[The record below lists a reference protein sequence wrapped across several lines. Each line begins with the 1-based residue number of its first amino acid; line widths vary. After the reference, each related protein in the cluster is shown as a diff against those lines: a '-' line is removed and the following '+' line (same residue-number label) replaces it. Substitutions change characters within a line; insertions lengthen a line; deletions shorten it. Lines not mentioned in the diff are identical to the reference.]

1 MSSGGHQA
9 SLSTASSIDTRSTLS
24 DRDKHVHAGGDT
36 FGDPSQGHTNGSE
49 TLATFVDQ
57 EIARFVASNNNPV
70 PSNIPKFDGD
80 AAEEGQEGDDEDPGS
95 SKRKRDR
102 AREKLHVP
110 HILLHRSENA
120 SHSSLSSAF
129 GSLGRKKREDTAS
142 GTSSPLGRARSGSG
156 SGSASGSRTRVAS
169 LTSIAS
175 SVDSATRTSQD
186 TSRAPTPT
194 AIEGIKLDVPLGT
207 VTTVKGRTPVKE
219 LEDHGV
225 SWECHIAQLIKIK
238 LRPLDE
244 DTLAVHA
251 KRFAA
256 GGGGSGGIK
265 EHAKQFG
272 ASLIPSSSSAA
283 STPTGTSSPPRSSN
297 GSSSYKTAPTSSQ
310 SGTRSSGRTKRSNTS
325 ASTST
330 EPQGWLGGGPTSE
343 SGLKLVVYQHVAGMG
358 LETIQSVST
367 RSDAED
373 EGQGEMDFDKQGSH
387 GRARSILHPTRTT
400 RHKHRGDHHSHLPD
414 PGIYFGELNLDLA
427 EYASDEGRMGRGGVT
442 RRYLLKG
449 GKTNAMIKVS
459 AWRG

>member
-1 MSSGGHQA
+1 M
-9 SLSTASSIDTRSTLS
+9 
-24 DRDKHVHAGGDT
+24 
-36 FGDPSQGHTNGSE
+36 
-49 TLATFVDQ
+49 
-57 EIARFVASNNNPV
+57 
-70 PSNIPKFDGD
+70 
-80 AAEEGQEGDDEDPGS
+80 
-95 SKRKRDR
+95 
-102 AREKLHVP
+102 
-110 HILLHRSENA
+110 
-120 SHSSLSSAF
+120 
-129 GSLGRKKREDTAS
+129 
-142 GTSSPLGRARSGSG
+142 
-156 SGSASGSRTRVAS
+156 
-169 LTSIAS
+169 TSIAS
-175 SVDSATRTSQD
+175 SMDSTTRTSQD

-194 AIEGIKLDVPLGT
+194 AMTRDHPEGIKLDVPLGT

-256 GGGGSGGIK
+256 GGGGGAGGMK

-272 ASLIPSSSSAA
+272 ANLIPSSSSAA
-283 STPTGTSSPPRSSN
+283 STTTGNSSPPRSSN
-297 GSSSYKTAPTSSQ
+297 GSSSYKTAPSSSQ
-310 SGTRSSGRTKRSNTS
+310 SGTHSSGRTKRSCTS
-325 ASTST
+325 ASTSA

-358 LETIQSVST
+358 LETIRSVST

-373 EGQGEMDFDKQGSH
+373 EGQGEMDLDKQGSNS
-387 GRARSILHPTRTT
+387 RARSILHPTRTN
-400 RHKHRGDHHSHLPD
+400 RHKHRGDHHSHLQD

-449 GKTNAMIKVS
+449 GKTNAMIKVGVGIDRTCGRTKLTKFPCLNAS
-459 AWRG
+459 